1 MSIKTPDRLLDIIRQ
16 NVQLWKERLL
26 RISTR
31 RCVSVSGCLHMTR
44 VHCMTRDEGQEQG
57 GMGSHPP
64 RQVDMY
70 TWKHASVRAA
80 HWCVHRP
87 PVSPSEKRS
96 RKVPPDEISSL
107 VPLQTTLPASSH
119 SHMIPHT
126 PSSPP
131 RLPTTNVASQ
141 VTRDAFKTS
150 TQSFA
155 NDFHQRTSPERHP
168 SIRTLTGAPQFNCTS
183 RRTTKIQI
191 ACVFSEVP
199 KIAEA
204 TLRATGRSLMSSTRR
219 REMCEYN
226 NRIDYNI
233 PYDLIV
239 SFQLYRP
246 LPLTAV

>member
-1 MSIKTPDRLLDIIRQ
+1 
-16 NVQLWKERLL
+16 
-26 RISTR
+26 
-31 RCVSVSGCLHMTR
+31 
-44 VHCMTRDEGQEQG
+44 
-57 GMGSHPP
+57 MGSHPL

-70 TWKHASVRAA
+70 TWKHTSARAA

-96 RKVPPDEISSL
+96 RKSPPPDDISSL
-107 VPLQTTLPASSH
+107 VPLQTTLLASSH

-126 PSSPP
+126 PSSAPH
-131 RLPTTNVASQ
+131 LPNTHVASH

-155 NDFHQRTSPERHP
+155 NDLHQRTSPARHP
-168 SIRTLTGAPQFNCTS
+168 SIRTLTGALQFDCTS

-191 ACVFSEVP
+191 ACVFFEVP

-233 PYDLIV
+233 SYDLIV